1 MLNLSGLG
9 LGYVLLRNWIGAML
23 CWLATAALL
32 VVALPADVDGVPVGV
47 LVGYGVFLLAAAAD
61 GFRRGLRATLRIGA
75 AFRRLALPLALVLL
89 AVPAGGSLAYGAAR
103 DEAKE
108 QALLARLTTADERV
122 KSGQG
127 LLFERAEPLYRLA
140 LATYQD
146 LGTKHAG
153 SRAGKLVPARL
164 DAYYE
169 QLSAPYAK
177 KDYCKAVA
185 PLTHL
190 RGLSGAVD
198 KDLLGTRPAKT
209 DEPLAESLYEC
220 GTAALGVQAADPPAE
235 KSLNALLDTFPESD
249 HATRVEPAVR
259 AAVKTRSTAVDG
271 ATPCEAVVELRT
283 IRTTVGALPGAD
295 FDGAARETSTAIEKG
310 DFACG
315 TSQFRSKDFDD
326 AVTTMTQF
334 AKDHPSSPKAAHA
347 RSIAIA
353 AEIADEE
360 AEAGKALPPA
370 KAPGGSRMVMVV
382 SNDGP
387 GSVELL
393 YTGPTT
399 GRITL
404 NACATCTK
412 YPNPIFEGSKK
423 IKACTGPSSKYPK
436 ATLLLPAGNY
446 HFLQKRAGTGTS
458 SAGDTKTS
466 KAKIEPGYSYTNCL
480 YVTSGF

>member
-9 LGYVLLRNWIGAML
+9 LGYVLLRNWIGAVL

-32 VVALPADVDGVPVGV
+32 VAALPADVDGVPVGV
-47 LVGYGVFLLAAAAD
+47 LVGYGVFLLAVAAD
-61 GFRRGLRATLRIGA
+61 GFRRGLRATLRVGT

-108 QALLARLTTADERV
+108 EALLARLTTADERV
-122 KSGQG
+122 KSGEG

-164 DAYYE
+164 DAYYA

-190 RGLSGAVD
+190 RGLSGTVD
-198 KDLLGTRPAKT
+198 KDLLGTRPAKA
-209 DEPLAESLYEC
+209 DEPLAESLYGC
-220 GTAALGVQAADPPAE
+220 GTAALGVQAADPSAE
-235 KSLNALLDTFPESD
+235 TSLNALFDTFPKSSQ
-249 HATRVEPAVR
+249 AARVEPAVR
-259 AAVKTRSTAVDG
+259 EAIKTRSAAVDG
-271 ATPCEAVVELRT
+271 AAPCDTVVELRT
-283 IRTTVGALPGAD
+283 IRTSVNALPD
-295 FDGAARETSTAIEKG
+295 TTFEGAAREVATAVERG

-334 AKDHPSSPKAAHA
+334 AKDHPGSPKAAHA

-360 AEAGKALPPA
+360 PEAGKSLPPA
-370 KAPGGSRMVMVV
+370 KAPGGARMVMVV

-399 GRITL
+399 GKVTL

-412 YPNPIFEGSKK
+412 YKDPLLSISPKV
-423 IKACTGPSSKYPK
+423 KACTGPASKYPK

-446 HFLQKRAGTGTS
+446 HFLQKRADTGTS

-466 KAKIEPGYSYTNCL
+466 KTKIEPGYSYTNCL
-480 YVTSGF
+480 YVTSAF